1 MAYLTKITGRFL
13 ILIALS
19 FLAIFFL
26 KFQIRSYGVDI
37 LGDKDKFRNKEGII
51 LPASSFTSQ
60 LQECNLEEGLA
71 RGVHPLGYT
80 FFTFDPR
87 RDRFVSA
94 GMISTRGLYD
104 AHVHAALDIS
114 LKILKADF
122 RKCGAILDVG
132 SNLGTL
138 ALYAGAVAQG
148 CPVHA
153 FEIQP
158 AVACRLEMSIQA
170 SGFSHVKLHRAA
182 VSSISGKSY
191 SFRALPSNPG
201 GVGLQGEVHED
212 ETGRNIVKTV
222 KLDDLF
228 QDEADIIFMKVDTE
242 GHEFEV
248 LKSAERLLKEHKIRN
263 IVVEIRSQQA
273 EMVEYMYANGYTC
286 DLTKSAWRS
295 KAKLSCKNSME
306 KVISEIQRIP
316 KGHFDDMFCCVT

>member
-1 MAYLTKITGRFL
+1 MAVLTKITWRFL
-13 ILIALS
+13 IFITLS
-19 FLAIFFL
+19 FLTISFF
-26 KFQIRSYGVDI
+26 FEIRVDI
-37 LGDKDKFRNKEGII
+37 RGKDKYRNKEGVI
-51 LPASSFTSQ
+51 LPARSFTTE

-80 FFTFDPR
+80 FFTFDPS

-94 GMISTRGLYD
+94 GMMSTRGLYD

-114 LKILKADF
+114 LMKMKEEF

-182 VSSISGKSY
+182 VSSISGRTF

-212 ETGRNIVKTV
+212 ETGRNIVKSV

-228 QDEADIIFMKVDTE
+228 QDEETDIIFMKIDTE

-263 IVVEIRSQQA
+263 VVVEIRSQQA

-295 KAKLSCKNSME
+295 KSRLSCKNSME

-316 KGHFDDMFCCVT
+316 QDHFDDMFCCVT

>member
-1 MAYLTKITGRFL
+1 MAVLTKITWRFL

-19 FLAIFFL
+19 FFAIFFL
-26 KFQIRSYGVDI
+26 KFGVDI
-37 LGDKDKFRNKEGII
+37 GDKDKYRNKEGII

-114 LKILKADF
+114 LKIMKADF

-182 VSSISGKSY
+182 VSSISGKTY

-228 QDEADIIFMKVDTE
+228 HQDEADIIFMKIDTE

-248 LKSAERLLKEHKIRN
+248 LKSAERLLKEQKIRN

-316 KGHFDDMFCCVT
+316 QGHFDDMFCCVT

>member
-1 MAYLTKITGRFL
+1 MTKVSTYVCLGR
-13 ILIALS
+13 
-19 FLAIFFL
+19 L
-26 KFQIRSYGVDI
+26 KNDFSDSNCKIKGNTKTVFEMNS
-37 LGDKDKFRNKEGII
+37 II
-51 LPASSFTSQ
+51 SQ
-60 LQECNLEEGLA
+60 T
-71 RGVHPLGYT
+71 P
-80 FFTFDPR
+80 F
-87 RDRFVSA
+87 
-94 GMISTRGLYD
+94 
-104 AHVHAALDIS
+104 
-114 LKILKADF
+114 
-122 RKCGAILDVG
+122 
-132 SNLGTL
+132 
-138 ALYAGAVAQG
+138 
-148 CPVHA
+148 
-153 FEIQP
+153 
-158 AVACRLEMSIQA
+158 
-170 SGFSHVKLHRAA
+170 GFSHVKLHRAA